1 MQFFEPNIDSYAKP
15 LQISR
20 RGLVLCCVLAGIFGP
35 NLAIASPD
43 NSSEALRLRSN
54 PAEPEQSPLPTP
66 NGTTANTAA
75 ATNPSEHA
83 VPIDQPGTDVP
94 TLIAIAPPAGLG
106 AKNRE
111 TRPLGP
117 MPAGNLLP
125 KAAVSSESQSSA
137 ASAFAAFWPL
147 ALVVAI
153 ILGAAYFVRKLAKGD
168 PGLIA
173 ALGAGGKSPS
183 GLLEVL
189 GRYPVSR
196 TSSFI
201 LLRLDRR
208 ILLLNQS
215 FGKAGTGFST
225 LAELTDAEEVA
236 SILIKVNQG
245 ESKSMHSYL
254 DLAMRQMEKEPPAM
268 SAAAEEPVD
277 TVDVSFPVVGGI
289 SGLRRPSGFS
299 GGVA

>member
-1 MQFFEPNIDSYAKP
+1 MQLTARKI
-15 LQISR
+15 ISR
-20 RGLVLCCVLAGIFGP
+20 IAPLHVSARLLVLCSVGACTPSLSLAVNAPNVPTPVPRQQTGP
-35 NLAIASPD
+35 NAVSKISRSVADQVKMDSVSETAGDKATD
-43 NSSEALRLRSN
+43 NGQPQISVPHLVPEAALG
-54 PAEPEQSPLPTP
+54 
-66 NGTTANTAA
+66 GT
-75 ATNPSEHA
+75 
-83 VPIDQPGTDVP
+83 
-94 TLIAIAPPAGLG
+94 G
-106 AKNRE
+106 ARNRE
-111 TRPLGP
+111 SLPLGP
-117 MPAGNLLP
+117 MPVGNYLP
-125 KAAVSSESQSSA
+125 RSGLNTESQSSTE
-137 ASAFAAFWPL
+137 SAFTAFWPL
-147 ALVVAI
+147 ALIVAI

-168 PGLIA
+168 PGLVA

-183 GLLEVL
+183 GVLEVL

-254 DLAMRQMEKEPPAM
+254 DVAMKQMENEQPA
-268 SAAAEEPVD
+268 ANDAAEEPVD
-277 TVDVSFPVVGGI
+277 TVDVSFTPTG
-289 SGLRRPSGFS
+289 GLRRPSGFA
-299 GGVA
+299 GGVL

>member
-1 MQFFEPNIDSYAKP
+1 MPKS
-15 LQISR
+15 
-20 RGLVLCCVLAGIFGP
+20 
-35 NLAIASPD
+35 AI
-43 NSSEALRLRSN
+43 
-54 PAEPEQSPLPTP
+54 T
-66 NGTTANTAA
+66 
-75 ATNPSEHA
+75 
-83 VPIDQPGTDVP
+83 
-94 TLIAIAPPAGLG
+94 
-106 AKNRE
+106 
-111 TRPLGP
+111 
-117 MPAGNLLP
+117 
-125 KAAVSSESQSSA
+125 SESQSSA

-153 ILGAAYFVRKLAKGD
+153 ILGAAYFVRRLAKGD

-245 ESKSMHSYL
+245 ESKSMNSYL
-254 DLAMRQMEKEPPAM
+254 DVAMKQMEKEPPTAI
-268 SAAAEEPVD
+268 SGVDEPID
-277 TVDVSFPVVGGI
+277 TVDVSFSATG
-289 SGLRRPSGFS
+289 GLRRPNGFA
-299 GGVA
+299 GGVS

>member
-1 MQFFEPNIDSYAKP
+1 MQFTNPNTISCGTP
-15 LQISR
+15 LQVSAR
-20 RGLVLCCVLAGIFGP
+20 LLVLCCISASTLGS
-35 NLAIASPD
+35 NLANATPGASSQTPQQQPESGD
-43 NSSEALRLRSN
+43 GSN
-54 PAEPEQSPLPTP
+54 SPLPVSESV
-66 NGTTANTAA
+66 TAESVSAADAGKAVAMGNSA
-75 ATNPSEHA
+75 ATVPPVAPVA
-83 VPIDQPGTDVP
+83 VPSATGTR
-94 TLIAIAPPAGLG
+94 
-106 AKNRE
+106 NRE
-111 TRPLGP
+111 SLPLGP

-125 KAAVSSESQSSA
+125 KSGVNSESQSSA

-153 ILGAAYFVRKLAKGD
+153 ILGAAYFVRRLAKGD

-183 GLLEVL
+183 GMLEVL

-225 LAELTDAEEVA
+225 LAEVTDAEEVA
-236 SILIKVNQG
+236 SILIKINQG

-254 DLAMRQMEKEPPAM
+254 DVAMKQMEKEPPAVG
-268 SAAAEEPVD
+268 SAAEEPVD
-277 TVDVSFPVVGGI
+277 TVDVSFTAIG
-289 SGLRRPSGFS
+289 GLRRPSGFT
-299 GGVA
+299 GGVS

>member
-1 MQFFEPNIDSYAKP
+1 
-15 LQISR
+15 
-20 RGLVLCCVLAGIFGP
+20 VLCCIAASTFGSR
-35 NLAIASPD
+35 LVIATPGA
-43 NSSEALRLRSN
+43 SSQTPQQRPESGGGSN
-54 PAEPEQSPLPTP
+54 SPLPVSESV
-66 NGTTANTAA
+66 TAESVSAADAGKAVAIGNSA
-75 ATNPSEHA
+75 ATVPPVAPVA
-83 VPIDQPGTDVP
+83 VPSATGTR
-94 TLIAIAPPAGLG
+94 
-106 AKNRE
+106 NRE
-111 TRPLGP
+111 SLPLGP
-117 MPAGNLLP
+117 MPAGNLMP
-125 KAAVSSESQSSA
+125 KSGVNSESQSSA

-153 ILGAAYFVRKLAKGD
+153 ILGAAYFVRRLAKGD

-183 GLLEVL
+183 GMLEVL

-225 LAELTDAEEVA
+225 LAEVTDAEEVA
-236 SILIKVNQG
+236 SILIKINQG

-254 DLAMRQMEKEPPAM
+254 DVAMKQMEKEPTAVG
-268 SAAAEEPVD
+268 SAAEEPVD
-277 TVDVSFPVVGGI
+277 TVDVSFTAIG
-289 SGLRRPSGFS
+289 GLRRPSGFT
-299 GGVA
+299 GGVS